1 MTWRPEYLASGQNLP
16 RLASSA
22 TMSIDIRLRS
32 KVDLGRAMPG
42 FENMVAE
49 AADRAQ
55 EFGGPLPADVR
66 AWTLDASAP
75 PLFIE
80 PQTSSV
86 RTLDG
91 FIAWARENL
100 EAIEALLTLHGGL
113 VFRGFAVRGAEDF
126 SRFVRLFDSF
136 ATGYVGGANVRREL
150 AEEVYEASQY
160 AAPLKL
166 PLHQEMAYAQDYP
179 GRAVFFC
186 RKPAERGGE
195 TIICDMRQ
203 LTRDLPEPLREK
215 LEAGGVSN
223 VRNFTAPRTD
233 GGEERATEHPDQK
246 SWKTGF
252 FTDDRRE
259 VEEICGERGMKP
271 VWHEDG
277 SLTVTVEFDAFT
289 PHPVTGERIYRSN
302 IHLDLYSDRELA
314 KLPREV
320 REPIQEMFGNQVIK
334 SGIYLGDGTEL
345 SDEEIDIFTS
355 LFDRHEVSWLWQPGD
370 IMLLDNLLTAHGRN
384 PYEGTRDVQVGLLD

>member
-1 MTWRPEYLASGQNLP
+1 
-16 RLASSA
+16 
-22 TMSIDIRLRS
+22 
-32 KVDLGRAMPG
+32 MPG
-42 FENMVAE
+42 VENTITE
-49 AADRAQ
+49 AADHTHGPAS
-55 EFGGPLPADVR
+55 PLPAPLSADIR
-66 AWTLDASAP
+66 AWTLDEGAP

-80 PQTSSV
+80 PRTPSV

-100 EAIEALLTLHGGL
+100 AAIEAQLVEHGGL
-113 VFRGFAVRGAEDF
+113 VFRGFDVQGASDF
-126 SRFVRLFDSF
+126 SRFVRLFEPF

-166 PLHQEMAYAQDYP
+166 PLHQEMAYAQGYP
-179 GRAVFFC
+179 GRVVFFC
-186 RKPAERGGE
+186 RKPAEKGGE
-195 TIICDMRQ
+195 TIICDMRRV
-203 LTRDLPEPLREK
+203 TRDLPRPLREK
-215 LEAGGVSN
+215 LAAHGVSN

-233 GGEERATEHPDQK
+233 GREERATEHPDQK

-252 FTDDRRE
+252 FTEERSE
-259 VEEICGERGMKP
+259 VEAICAERGMKP
-271 VWHEDG
+271 IWHEDG
-277 SLTVTVEFDAFT
+277 SLTVIVEFDAFT
-289 PHPVTGERIYRSN
+289 PHPVTAERIYRSN

-320 REPIQEMFGNQVIK
+320 REPIQEMFANQAIK

-345 SDEEIDIFTS
+345 SEDEVDIFNA
-355 LFDRHEVSWLWQPGD
+355 LFDRHEVSWAWQPGD

-384 PYEGTRDVQVGLLD
+384 PYEGTRDIQVGLLD